1 MIQSQTFRCH
11 QMSLSTTL
19 KFGGRRSSYDSQQPC
34 KTENSQGQTVEQS
47 AQPIWQPLLAVLVI
61 FDRMRQHLYL

>member
-47 AQPIWQPLLAVLVI
+47 SPTDLATASCGA
-61 FDRMRQHLYL
+61 RYL